1 MSNVL
6 YPMSIGS
13 SDRAPRL
20 NPHPHGITTSQGNLT
35 DWSSRQ
41 ANVQPKSAWYVQYR
55 TKAKH
60 AGVWCYLPC
69 SQQRTPEKLPVP
81 RFGGTVG
88 KAAGTPTEPRL
99 PSR

>member
-41 ANVQPKSAWYVQYR
+41 ANVQPKSA
-55 TKAKH
+55 
-60 AGVWCYLPC
+60 C
-69 SQQRTPEKLPVP
+69 QQRTPEKLPVP